1 MNLSAEQML
10 FAGSATS
17 TELVINMNSRKIVAV
32 FETRDAAQTARDG
45 LLDLGLNRDQIS
57 IVDQSSSHHTANT
70 PAGHGSF
77 WAHVKEMFMPDE
89 DRSTIDESLR
99 RGGFVL
105 IATADDARA
114 DEAIARLERAGAVD
128 LKEREDQ
135 WRAGGWSGSAPV
147 PPAANTRGT
156 DVDAPAANIRGTDV
170 DAPAA
175 SPDTLSDTDPA
186 PMREGRDATD
196 RIPVLE
202 ERLRI
207 GKREVNRGSVRV
219 RSYIVEEPVHEEV
232 RLRDERVDIERRP
245 VNAPVRPAVAGSP
258 GDLFQERT
266 IEVSESAEQA
276 VVGKEARVTEEV
288 VVSKT
293 AGEHVESI
301 DDTVRHTRV
310 EVEDNRD
317 LQDDDRDLEASRSS
331 PDELAPGATRN
342 TDTARDLETPRRG
355 SPASN
360 DPQRPGG
367 R

>member
-1 MNLSAEQML
+1 
-10 FAGSATS
+10 
-17 TELVINMNSRKIVAV
+17 MNSRKIVAV
-32 FETRDAAQTARDG
+32 FETRDAAETARDS
-45 LLDLGLNRDQIS
+45 LLDLGMDGDQIS
-57 IVDQSSSHHTANT
+57 VVDQGSSHRTANT

-105 IATADDARA
+105 IATADDACA
-114 DEAIARLERAGAVD
+114 DEAIARLERAGAID

-135 WRAGGWSGSAPV
+135 WRASGWSGSTPV
-147 PPAANTRGT
+147 PPAANPRGT
-156 DVDAPAANIRGTDV
+156 HV

-175 SPDTLSDTDPA
+175 SPGTPSDTAPA
-186 PMREGRDATD
+186 PTREGRDTAD

-202 ERLRI
+202 EQLRI

-245 VNAPVRPAVAGSP
+245 MNAPVRPAVAGSP
-258 GDLFQERT
+258 GDVFQERT

-310 EVEDNRD
+310 EVDDNRNREGA
-317 LQDDDRDLEASRSS
+317 RDA
-331 PDELAPGATRN
+331 AT
-342 TDTARDLETPRRG
+342 DRDLETPRR
-355 SPASN
+355 SPPASN
-360 DPQRPGG
+360 DPQRPGRG
-367 R
+367 

>member
-1 MNLSAEQML
+1 
-10 FAGSATS
+10 
-17 TELVINMNSRKIVAV
+17 MNSRKIVAV
-32 FETRDAAQTARDG
+32 FETRDAAETARDS
-45 LLDLGLNRDQIS
+45 LLDLGVDGDQIS
-57 IVDQSSSHHTANT
+57 VVDQSSSHRTAKT

-114 DEAIARLERAGAVD
+114 DEAIARLERAGAID
-128 LKEREDQ
+128 LKEREAQ

-147 PPAANTRGT
+147 PPAANPRGP
-156 DVDAPAANIRGTDV
+156 DVSAA
-170 DAPAA
+170 AA
-175 SPDTLSDTDPA
+175 SPDTLRDSDTAPA
-186 PMREGRDATD
+186 PMREGRDTAD

-232 RLRDERVDIERRP
+232 RLRDEKVDIERRP

-301 DDTVRHTRV
+301 DDTVRRTRV
-310 EVEDNRD
+310 EVEDNRN
-317 LQDDDRDLEASRSS
+317 LEGARDA
-331 PDELAPGATRN
+331 AT
-342 TDTARDLETPRRG
+342 DRDLETPRR
-355 SPASN
+355 SPPVSN
-360 DPQRPGG
+360 DPQRPGRG
-367 R
+367 

>member
-1 MNLSAEQML
+1 
-10 FAGSATS
+10 
-17 TELVINMNSRKIVAV
+17 MNSRKIVAV
-32 FETRDAAQTARDG
+32 FETRDAAETARDS
-45 LLDLGLNRDQIS
+45 LLDLGVDGDQIS
-57 IVDQSSSHHTANT
+57 VVDQSSSHRTANT

-114 DEAIARLERAGAVD
+114 DEAIARLERAGAID
-128 LKEREDQ
+128 LKEREAQ

-147 PPAANTRGT
+147 PHAANTRASDVRAPAADT
-156 DVDAPAANIRGTDV
+156 RDLDVDAPSANTRGLDAG
-170 DAPAA
+170 APAA
-175 SPDTLSDTDPA
+175 SPGTLSDTARA
-186 PMREGRDATD
+186 PTIEGRDTAD

-245 VNAPVRPAVAGSP
+245 VNAPGRPAVAGSP

-317 LQDDDRDLEASRSS
+317 LEGAREA
-331 PDELAPGATRN
+331 AT
-342 TDTARDLETPRRG
+342 DRDLETPRRG
-355 SPASN
+355 PSAATDRNRDLETPRRGPVASN
-360 DPQRPGG
+360 DPQRPGRG
-367 R
+367 

>member
-1 MNLSAEQML
+1 
-10 FAGSATS
+10 
-17 TELVINMNSRKIVAV
+17 MNSRKIVAV
-32 FETRDAAQTARDG
+32 FETRDAAETARDS
-45 LLDLGLNRDQIS
+45 LLDLGIDGDQIS
-57 IVDQSSSHHTANT
+57 VVDQSSSHRTANT

-114 DEAIARLERAGAVD
+114 DEAIARLERAGAID
-128 LKEREDQ
+128 LKEREAQ

-147 PPAANTRGT
+147 PPAANPRGPDVGAAAANTRGP
-156 DVDAPAANIRGTDV
+156 DVSAA
-170 DAPAA
+170 AA
-175 SPDTLSDTDPA
+175 SPDTLRDSDTAPA
-186 PMREGRDATD
+186 PMREGRDTAE

-202 ERLRI
+202 EQLRI

-232 RLRDERVDIERRP
+232 RLRDEQVAVERRP

-310 EVEDNRD
+310 EVEDNRNLEGARD
-317 LQDDDRDLEASRSS
+317 AATDRDLEEA
-331 PDELAPGATRN
+331 
-342 TDTARDLETPRRG
+342 PRRG
-355 SPASN
+355 PPAST
-360 DPQRPGG
+360 DPQRPGRG
-367 R
+367 

>member
-1 MNLSAEQML
+1 
-10 FAGSATS
+10 
-17 TELVINMNSRKIVAV
+17 MNSRKIVAV
-32 FETRDAAQTARDG
+32 FETRDAAQTARDS
-45 LLDLGLNRDQIS
+45 LLDLGMNRDQIS

-105 IATADDARA
+105 IATADDAHA
-114 DEAIARLERAGAVD
+114 DEAIACLERAGAID
-128 LKEREDQ
+128 LKEREAQ

-147 PPAANTRGT
+147 PPPANTRGP
-156 DVDAPAANIRGTDV
+156 DVG
-170 DAPAA
+170 APAA
-175 SPDTLSDTDPA
+175 SPGALGDTASA
-186 PMREGRDATD
+186 PTREGRDTAD

-232 RLRDERVDIERRP
+232 RLRDEQVAIERRP
-245 VNAPVRPAVAGSP
+245 VNAPARPAVAGSP

-293 AGEHVESI
+293 AGERVESI

-310 EVEDNRD
+310 EVEDNRNLEGARD
-317 LQDDDRDLEASRSS
+317 AATDRDLEEA
-331 PDELAPGATRN
+331 
-342 TDTARDLETPRRG
+342 PRRG
-355 SPASN
+355 PPAST
-360 DPQRPGG
+360 DPQRPGRG
-367 R
+367 